1 MARIQIISLTM
12 EVSNSLNVNDR
23 RQVDLFSFILID
35 SIIS

>member
-23 RQVDLFSFILID
+23 RRVDLFSLILID